1 MAGAGIFNTW
11 PSRPIC
17 GSRGM
22 GGALAERSLAALERL
37 GIEKTHIDVL
47 ADNIEAQQFWVNRGW
62 RRRSDL
68 LRYSL
73 NRSSDPNA

>member
-1 MAGAGIFNTW
+1 M
-11 PSRPIC
+11 C
-17 GSRGM
+17 GQDGRRGYLQHLAVEADLRSRGI

-62 RRRSDL
+62 
-68 LRYSL
+68 
-73 NRSSDPNA
+73 